1 MLATTKR
8 PNAMAK
14 ILLIDDEPVLRM
26 TFRHFLESAGYEVL
40 EASDGREGV
49 DICDDVQPDLVITD
63 VFMPEMDGRAAVRAI
78 RRQFD
83 GMPIIVIS
91 GQCQSM
97 RDSDVGCEP
106 GMCFLPKPVEKPT
119 LLSMITLLLAM
130 KEDE

>member
-1 MLATTKR
+1 MPLTAAGDVLM
-8 PNAMAK
+8 PK

-26 TFRHFLESAGYEVL
+26 TFRHFLEGAGYEVV

-49 DICDDVQPDLVITD
+49 EICDDLQPDLVITD
-63 VFMPEMDGRAAVRAI
+63 MFMPDMDGRSAVHAI
-78 RRQFD
+78 RRRFD

-91 GQCQSM
+91 GQCNSL
-97 RDSDVGCEP
+97 RETDIGCEP

-130 KEDE
+130 KDDE